1 MNKYYKTL
9 ELDKILGMLAD
20 EASNEKTKQMAL
32 EIEPSSDIY
41 EVNTEIK
48 KTSNAFELS
57 VKFGS
62 PPFDDIKDV
71 SNSLL
76 KAKSGSRLSLK
87 ELMEIGRVLIQI
99 KTISDWYKQCAN
111 IDTELNYLFTRLIPN
126 KYLQNRIEISI
137 VSEDEISDSAS
148 TELAKIRRKKYQASM
163 RVRENLDKM
172 IRSATIQKYL
182 QDAIVTIRDGRYVLP
197 VKAEHRGDVQG
208 LIHDT
213 SSSGQTYFIEPMSI
227 VEANN
232 DIRLLESKELEEI
245 DRIIMELCSECGK
258 SADVIIDNYNTCVE
272 LNLYFAKSNLA
283 TKMKA
288 TTPIISNDGI
298 ISLRKARHP
307 LIDKEEVVPIDISL
321 GENYQ
326 ALIITGPNT
335 GGKTVALKT
344 TGLLTLM
351 VMCGLLIPVS
361 DGSKISIFKNI
372 LADIGD
378 NQSIEHSLSTFSS
391 HTNKVI
397 EIIKLADK
405 NSLILL
411 DELGSGTDPIEG
423 AALAIAIIEKLKSK
437 QAKLM
442 VTTHYQE
449 LKMYAVESHGVENAS
464 FEFDIQTLQP
474 TYRLI
479 IGSPGKSNAFEIS
492 SSLGM
497 PDDIIENAK
506 NMVGIENKRFENII
520 EQLENSRIELENQ
533 NQEIRKLKIEQLQ
546 NAEEL
551 RKKLDDFNKSKEKEL
566 ERARNIARSIIENTK
581 AQSNEI
587 IDELEKIRKEKDK
600 ENFSH
605 AVSRVKSRSRHGLN
619 KMYDTANPI
628 EKKQDSNYKLPR
640 PLKKG
645 DSVLVT
651 DIDKKGIVTSESDGD
666 TILVQVGIMR
676 TKVDISKLRLLESE
690 KVTYKSKSISST
702 KNIKSKLERSA
713 ELELDIR
720 GCSSDEGIYELES
733 FIDNAIMSNIG
744 ALTIIHGKGTG
755 VLRSAIQEHLRT
767 MQSVKSF
774 RFGVYG
780 EGGDGVTI
788 VELK

>member
-1 MNKYYKTL
+1 M
-9 ELDKILGMLAD
+9 
-20 EASNEKTKQMAL
+20 
-32 EIEPSSDIY
+32 
-41 EVNTEIK
+41 
-48 KTSNAFELS
+48 
-57 VKFGS
+57 
-62 PPFDDIKDV
+62 
-71 SNSLL
+71 
-76 KAKSGSRLSLK
+76 
-87 ELMEIGRVLIQI
+87 
-99 KTISDWYKQCAN
+99 
-111 IDTELNYLFTRLIPN
+111 
-126 KYLQNRIEISI
+126 
-137 VSEDEISDSAS
+137 
-148 TELAKIRRKKYQASM
+148 
-163 RVRENLDKM
+163 
-172 IRSATIQKYL
+172 
-182 QDAIVTIRDGRYVLP
+182 
-197 VKAEHRGDVQG
+197 
-208 LIHDT
+208 
-213 SSSGQTYFIEPMSI
+213 
-227 VEANN
+227 
-232 DIRLLESKELEEI
+232 
-245 DRIIMELCSECGK
+245 
-258 SADVIIDNYNTCVE
+258 
-272 LNLYFAKSNLA
+272 
-283 TKMKA
+283 
-288 TTPIISNDGI
+288 
-298 ISLRKARHP
+298 
-307 LIDKEEVVPIDISL
+307 PIDISL

-437 QAKLM
+437 QSKLM

-551 RKKLDDFNKSKEKEL
+551 RKKLDDFNKNKEKEL

-651 DIDKKGIVTSESDGD
+651 DIDKKGIVISESDGD
-666 TILVQVGIMR
+666 TILVQVGIMK

-702 KNIKSKLERSA
+702 KNIKSKIERSA

-744 ALTIIHGKGTG
+744 AFTIIHGKGTG
-755 VLRSAIQEHLRT
+755 VLRSAIQEHLRK